1 MDHHLERVADLE
13 RLEVDRERELAR
25 REHAFGFAADV
36 DEQFVF
42 VLLDDQT
49 GEDLAFVEDLE
60 RLFVEALFERELILF
75 FFEVF
80 GSDFGSRD
88 GVVLP

>member
-1 MDHHLERVADLE
+1 MNHHLERVADLE
-13 RLEVDRERELAR
+13 RLEVDRERKLAR
-25 REHAFGFAADV
+25 RENAFGFSADV

-42 VLLDDQT
+42 VFLDDQA

-75 FFEVF
+75 FEVF
-80 GSDFGSRD
+80 GSDFGS
-88 GVVLP
+88 